1 MAEKRIRTPEGA
13 EKYGGPIGSVIGA
26 RRGRTALARL
36 RDLSPNQLT
45 LFDKPDK
52 VTPKSPPPKVDP
64 KPAPK
69 PKPEP
74 KPEPE
79 KRLAPAGG
87 KFTSKITTP
96 VTPEVMRVGDIIR
109 TPHNN
114 ALYKIVDIDSRPGD
128 SSYQVGFHNGTERIQ
143 IPMERGTALQEME
156 FMERGPNLATI
167 EGLDERVPQ
176 IPATE
181 LRDGDAVVFNGPQHY
196 VLTGVTTDDR
206 GMIEAVFHNPE
217 TGEATTSWMHATD
230 DIAVTSRFDTSD
242 PVRAKAAFRANAR
255 REAFRATVEAKEAR
269 AAQADFD
276 IRAEAA
282 TREELERVRTKNADD
297 DRKKKPVVIT
307 NDVAGTAPAINE
319 IFGSSLAP
327 GVADARAK
335 AVEAI
340 QGQYGGLKLD
350 KVTIYKDDNT
360 WFNGGYSPVLTI
372 EGKIYDPNGEP
383 NRIDGSPDSVGSVK
397 RRIGLDPEGKLVV
410 ENDWLAVRVKGTG
423 FASAFYPAMEAWY
436 KESGVDRVQIHA
448 ALDDGGYVWGKAG
461 FDWNVKQ
468 FEKPDIGREALH
480 MSQQSGIPEQD
491 KLILR
496 GISKMFLSEDPLD
509 WPSPRELST
518 LQGSDGKLGRRLM
531 RGTSWY
537 GVKALNPPDTA
548 RHRRAE

>member
-64 KPAPK
+64 KPVPK
-69 PKPEP
+69 PKPVS

-96 VTPEVMRVGDIIR
+96 VTPEAIRVGDIIR

-143 IPMERGTALQEME
+143 IPMERGTALQAME

-167 EGLDERVPQ
+167 E
-176 IPATE
+176 A
-181 LRDGDAVVFNGPQHY
+181 
-196 VLTGVTTDDR
+196 
-206 GMIEAVFHNPE
+206 EAE
-217 TGEATTSWMHATD
+217 
-230 DIAVTSRFDTSD
+230 
-242 PVRAKAAFRANAR
+242 
-255 REAFRATVEAKEAR
+255 
-269 AAQADFD
+269 
-276 IRAEAA
+276 AEAA

-307 NDVAGTAPAINE
+307 NDVAGTAPPISK

-327 GVADARAK
+327 EVADARAK
-335 AVEAI
+335 AIEAI

-360 WFNGGYSPVLTI
+360 WFNGGYAPVLTI
-372 EGKIYDPNGEP
+372 EGKIYDPNGKP

-423 FASAFYPAMEAWY
+423 FASAFYPAMEA
-436 KESGVDRVQIHA
+436 
-448 ALDDGGYVWGKAG
+448 
-461 FDWNVKQ
+461 
-468 FEKPDIGREALH
+468 
-480 MSQQSGIPEQD
+480 
-491 KLILR
+491 
-496 GISKMFLSEDPLD
+496 
-509 WPSPRELST
+509 
-518 LQGSDGKLGRRLM
+518 
-531 RGTSWY
+531 
-537 GVKALNPPDTA
+537 
-548 RHRRAE
+548 